1 MSGTAMKSG
10 VRNVLLLLVVLVAS
24 SALLGDSFAQVGA
37 ARVGILSF
45 AAVKD
50 DPNLQAVLPVFQQAL
65 ASRGWIE
72 GKNVTFVYRDASRE
86 PARFSAAAVELS
98 TANVD
103 VIFATSAPALRAAHA
118 ATKTIP
124 IVAGDFTTDPVA
136 DGYIES
142 FGRPGGNVTG
152 IFLDAPEFAGK
163 WFEILQAMVPELSRV
178 SVLWDPGP
186 GTTHLKAVR
195 SVAASLSIKLQVL
208 EVKKPADLDDAFSAL
223 SGRPQALILL
233 PSPMIYNQS
242 ARLARLAA
250 KHDLLAVSMAR
261 EFAEAGGMLA
271 YGPERASAWER
282 GGVFVAR
289 ILEGTSPAVLPVE
302 QPIKIQLVVNM
313 KTAKALGVTVPES
326 IFLRADEVLE

>member
-1 MSGTAMKSG
+1 MRSG

-45 AAVKD
+45 SAVKD

-72 GKNVTFVYRDASRE
+72 GKNVTFVYRDAGRD
-86 PARFSAAAVELS
+86 PARFASAAMQLS
-98 TANVD
+98 DADVD
-103 VIFATSAPALRAAHA
+103 VVFATSAPALRAAHA
-118 ATKTIP
+118 ATQTIP
-124 IVAGDFTTDPVA
+124 VVAGDFTTDPVA
-136 DGYIES
+136 EGYIES
-142 FGRPGGNVTG
+142 FGRPGGNITG

-163 WFEILQAMVPELSRV
+163 WFEILQAMVPGLSRV

-195 SVAASLSIKLQVL
+195 SVAASLGVKLQVL
-208 EVKKPADLDDAFSAL
+208 EVRKPADLETAFSSL
-223 SGRPQALILL
+223 HGSPQALVLL

-242 ARLARLAA
+242 AQLARLALQH
-250 KHDLLAVSMAR
+250 KLLAISMAR
-261 EFAEAGGMLA
+261 EFADAGGLLA

-282 GGVFVAR
+282 AGVFVAR
-289 ILEGTSPAVLPVE
+289 ILEGSDPAVLPVE
-302 QPIKIQLVVNM
+302 QPTNIQLAVNM
-313 KTAKALGVTVPES
+313 KAAKTLGVAIPES
-326 IFLRADEVLE
+326 IFLRADEVIE